1 MSPTALREYQKVG
14 VQSDMGDASPK
25 QLISKLLNGAL
36 DRIASAK
43 GAISRDENA
52 QKGELLGKAI
62 AIVDGLR
69 ASLDH
74 ERGGE
79 IAGNLASLY
88 DYMEQR
94 LVEAN
99 LNNDIEGLDEV
110 AGLLKEIKAGWDD
123 MPAEQ
128 RTGQ

>member
-1 MSPTALREYQKVG
+1 MSPSALKAYKSVG
-14 VQSDMGDASPK
+14 VQSGMTDATPH
-25 QLISKLLNGAL
+25 QLISKLFTGAL

-43 GAISRDENA
+43 GAIGRSEQT

-74 ERGGE
+74 ENGGE
-79 IAGNLASLY
+79 IATNLASLY

-94 LVEAN
+94 LLEAN
-99 LNNDIEGLDEV
+99 LNNDIERLDEV
-110 AGLLKEIKAGWDD
+110 AGLLKEIKAGWED
-123 MPAEQ
+123 MPVEY
-128 RTGQ
+128 R

>member
-1 MSPTALREYQKVG
+1 MSPAALKTYASVG
-14 VQSDMGDASPK
+14 VQSGITDATPH
-25 QLISKLLNGAL
+25 QLISKLFTGAL

-43 GAISRDENA
+43 GAISRDQQA

-74 ERGGE
+74 EAGGE
-79 IAGNLASLY
+79 IATNLASLY

-94 LVEAN
+94 LLEAN
-99 LNNDIEGLDEV
+99 LNNDIERLDEV
-110 AGLLKEIKAGWDD
+110 AGLLKEIKAGWDE
-123 MPAEQ
+123 MPAEH
-128 RTGQ
+128 R